1 MMRKFII
8 LGCLTGASF
17 FVACNSNTE
26 TPQEQVSKSKAE
38 EPKKL
43 EMYETSEL
51 AALMRKMYED
61 NLELK
66 KEIIDGKI
74 PESFPEDFYAIHTA
88 IATKGMVSDTATFN
102 AMANT
107 YLANMKKITEAET
120 PEKAK
125 IAYNEMI
132 MTCATCHQIYC
143 QGPLPKIRKMTIK
156 LDE

>member
-1 MMRKFII
+1 MMRRFII
-8 LGCLTGASF
+8 LGCLAGASF

-26 TPQEQVSKSKAE
+26 TQEVTTESKAE
-38 EPKKL
+38 EPKEL

-66 KEIIDGKI
+66 KDIMEGKI
-74 PESFPEDFYAIHTA
+74 PESFPEDFYTIHTA
-88 IATKGMVSDTATFN
+88 IATKGMVSDTNTFN

-132 MTCATCHQIYC
+132 MTCASCHQIYC